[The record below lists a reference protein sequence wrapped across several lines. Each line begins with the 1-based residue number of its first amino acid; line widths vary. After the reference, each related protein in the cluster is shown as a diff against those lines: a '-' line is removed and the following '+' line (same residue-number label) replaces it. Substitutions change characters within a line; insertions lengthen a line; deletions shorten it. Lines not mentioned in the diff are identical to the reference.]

1 MQVYRFHHE
10 DGVKASCCNYSVS
23 TTYWMADSREEAEQ
37 EIAENT
43 PSGREP
49 HGNCPSCFA
58 SLLAEEGYTVSE
70 EEQTEVRSFHAVVND
85 NPGRWIPDPVVTCS
99 IEPDRHGIYNSEEK
113 AVEVRDKVREQ
124 SGNPDINAYEI
135 QLKPLDEEENE

>member
-1 MQVYRFHHE
+1 MQVYSFHHE

-37 EIAENT
+37 EIEENT

-58 SLLAEEGYTVSE
+58 SLLAEDGYKVSKKDGS
-70 EEQTEVRSFHAVVND
+70 RSFYAVVND

-113 AVEVRDKVREQ
+113 AVEVRDKVRER

-135 QLKPLDEEENE
+135 QLKPLEGEHQ